1 MTKNCFNNPIIR
13 DGTSQQMRLIKSLLP
28 DYVSVDERGFDELKQ
43 FVLEFAKE
51 LQYYN
56 QNGNRSGDWFDF
68 FNQKLKSDKRTEPHY
83 ALFQAFL
90 ELFSIAQADLNTLT
104 KRHLDF
110 YYKDVLRLK
119 EKSPVADQVFVIF
132 QLAKHIAE
140 SGHLIE
146 KGTRLKA
153 GSDALGNNVFY
164 TTTQDIVINK
174 ALVAGV
180 KGLFK
185 NSETSRMYSSP
196 IANSSDGLGTEIESD
211 TQSWIPFGNEQRTD
225 ANIGF
230 AIASPILNLRE
241 GTRTVKLLL
250 EFREIT
256 KSQMDVIKTLSEKQL
271 NDMFDVYFSGEEEWI
286 SPSPA
291 ELVPEDEMESTV
303 ENRIIDFL
311 NRAEKWQDI
320 AGIEPQ
326 SGPVYDSPY
335 SGYGDQYKDYDIG
348 KKGAQNI
355 LDHRETLSN
364 KQFSNL
370 AQVRAVPYIGE
381 DKINDLKYSF
391 RDNYKETTFNFS
403 NNFLCITR
411 TISRD
416 QEAIVGYNEKELAD
430 PIKTKL
436 PVVKVLLNT
445 NPDLPYIY
453 DTLIDLQLKEAKVTV
468 EVSEVK
474 NLVVQNDQTVMD
486 PAKTIQPFGIIPVLG
501 SNFYVG
507 NQEVFQ
513 KKLNYLKVNI
523 NWYGLPTDPVENTYL
538 VTPADNGNAPVYAKQ
553 TLYGFDGHYAEY
565 LKPRTNT
572 SFKTRVSI
580 LDKKSWVEL
589 KQGLNLFSDTDN
601 VDLIPE
607 RSLEFG
613 SDTVIKTIER
623 DVDLEPFRN
632 LDTDSKKGF
641 IRFELIGKDFGH
653 KDYTPS
659 YTNKVLQGLQLL
671 EALNNPNIDLPK
683 EPYTPVIESI
693 SLDYHSQVSIK
704 FNSDNEIETGTGEDS
719 VEQFFQMAPFGA
731 AEIGCKAS
739 ENSYFLPQFRNEGEL
754 YIGIE
759 QLAPPQNI
767 SLLIQILEGS
777 ESPLIEK
784 PDAVW
789 EYLSDNKWE
798 KFRQS
803 DILSDTTNGLVK
815 SGLVHLAI
823 PKEASSDN
831 TVLTSGLHWLKV
843 SVANNSGAIPDFIR
857 VISQAVMAE
866 FENNNND
873 PDYLSQALAAETIS
887 KLEFSD
893 SSVKKLTQP
902 FTSFGGK
909 VKEQSRAFYK
919 RISERLR
926 HKQRAITI
934 WDYEHLIL
942 EEFPSVYKVKC
953 LNHTKYTGDK
963 NTYSDIAPGNVSLI
977 VIPNVLNR
985 NAVAP
990 LEPQTSISTFE
1001 DIKTFLNKYRGLAFD
1016 LHIQNPIYEKIRV
1029 DFKVKFRTGF
1039 DIGFYKRKLED
1050 EIKGFLAPWAYSDS
1064 PEIVFGTK
1072 IHQSMILNFI
1082 DERPYVD
1089 FVSCFKLFNT
1099 AASSEAVEVAVAT
1112 TSASVLT
1119 SVGQVNRYGDH
1130 LIEVIEGDVN
1140 CSKICD
1146 DNQIDPPPAILSVD
1160 SCCDDDNNPDADK
1173 DDLYDYSQ
1181 PDPNLCPEPEQVDDC
1196 AELPDSEYDDEG
1208 EMVYFIVPE
1217 NDPIA
1222 FENISGKL
1230 TISKVNATYIIP
1242 KSSNITIGIKVAE
1255 VIDSRNVLLVGD
1267 WSTGTYN
1274 RIESVTHIGSTYNIR
1289 GGKQKPVFDGKF
1301 TSISISDKDHELVK
1315 GEWINLFKTP
1325 LDQFQNLYL
1334 PKVTEEMAEKSAS
1347 ISIQVIGSRGSNVQI
1362 RRNEEAGLDRLQKFE
1377 NSKTDEANIALNN
1390 SDISKICSI
1399 RLIAKRFGIL
1409 DGYNELGWQVT
1420 EENKNSLEAYIG
1432 NTPDSFPK
1440 EIAVNKKKD

>member
-1 MTKNCFNNPIIR
+1 MTKNCFNNPIVR

-43 FVLEFAKE
+43 FVLEFSKE
-51 LQYYN
+51 LQFYN
-56 QNGNRSGDWFDF
+56 QNGSRSGNWFNF
-68 FNQKLKSDKRTEPHY
+68 FNQKLNGNQRTEPHY

-110 YYKDVLRLK
+110 YYQEVLRLK
-119 EKSPVADQVFVIF
+119 EKSPVPDQVFVIF
-132 QLAKHIAE
+132 KLAKHVAE

-164 TTTQDIVINK
+164 TTSQDIVINK
-174 ALVAGV
+174 AQVAGL
-180 KGLFK
+180 KGLYK
-185 NSETSRMYSSP
+185 DSGLSRMYSSP
-196 IANSSDGLGTEIESD
+196 IANSKDGLGAEIESD
-211 TQSWIPFGNEQRTD
+211 TPSWLPFGNNERAN

-230 AIASPILNLRE
+230 AIASPILNLKE
-241 GTRTVKLLL
+241 GTRNVKLFF

-256 KSQMDVIKTLSEKQL
+256 RAQEDVIKTLTAKQL
-271 NDMFDVYFSGEEEWI
+271 NDMFDVYFSGEKEWI
-286 SPSPA
+286 IPSPA
-291 ELVPEDEMESTV
+291 DLVPEDELESTV
-303 ENRIIDFL
+303 ESRILDFL
-311 NRAEKWQDI
+311 NRAERWQDI

-355 LDHRETLSN
+355 LDYRETLTDQVF
-364 KQFSNL
+364 KNL
-370 AQVRAVPYIGE
+370 SQVRAVPYIGE

-391 RDNYKETTFNFS
+391 RGNYKETIFNFS

-416 QEAIVGYNEKELAD
+416 QEAIVGYNEKELED
-430 PIKTKL
+430 PIKTTL

-445 NPDLPYIY
+445 NPNLPYIY
-453 DTLIDLQLKEAKVTV
+453 DTLADLQVKEAKVFV
-468 EVSEVK
+468 EVSEVRD
-474 NLVVQNDQTVMD
+474 LVVQNDQTVMD

-523 NWYGLPTDPVENTYL
+523 DWYGLPTDPVENTYL
-538 VTPADNGNAPVYAKQ
+538 ITEAENGNDPIYGTR

-565 LKPRTNT
+565 LSPRTNT
-572 SFKTRVSI
+572 SFKTKVSI

-589 KQGLNLFSDTDN
+589 KQDLNLFSDTDN

-613 SDTVIKTIER
+613 SDTVINTIGR
-623 DVDLEPFRN
+623 DVQLEPFRN

-641 IRFELIGKDFGH
+641 IRFELTGKDFGH

-659 YTNKVLQGLQLL
+659 YTNKVLQGLQIL

-693 SLDYHSQVSIK
+693 SLDYHSQVSLK
-704 FNSDNEIETGTGEDS
+704 FNNDNQIESVAGEEV
-719 VEQFFQMAPFGA
+719 VEQFFQMAPFGV
-731 AEIGCKAS
+731 AEKGSRTS
-739 ENSYFLPQFRNEGEL
+739 ENSYMLPQFKNEGEL

-759 QLAPPQNI
+759 KLAPPQNV
-767 SLLIQILEGS
+767 SLLIQVLEGS

-789 EYLSDNKWE
+789 EYLTDNEWKQ
-798 KFRQS
+798 FRQS
-803 DILSDTTNGLVK
+803 DILSDTTNGLIK
-815 SGLVHLAI
+815 SGLVNLAI
-823 PKEASSDN
+823 PKEASSNN
-831 TVLTSGLHWLKV
+831 TLLTGGLHWVKV
-843 SVANNSGAIPDFIR
+843 SVVNNSGAIPEFIN

-873 PDYLSQALAAETIS
+873 PDYLSQALAAESIS

-893 SSVKKLTQP
+893 SSVKKIRQP
-902 FTSFGGK
+902 FESFGGK
-909 VKEQSRAFYK
+909 VKEQSTAFYK

-934 WDYEHLIL
+934 WDYEHLVL

-953 LNHTKYTGDK
+953 LNHTRYTGDPK
-963 NTYSDIAPGNVSLI
+963 TISDVAPGNVSLI

-985 NAVAP
+985 NTVSP

-1001 DIKTFLNKYRGLAFD
+1001 DIRTYLNKYRGPAFD
-1016 LHIQNPIYEKIRV
+1016 LHLQNPIYEQVRV
-1029 DFKVKFRTGF
+1029 DFKVKFRSGF

-1050 EIKGFLAPWAYSDS
+1050 EIKGFLAPWAYSES
-1064 PEIVFGTK
+1064 PEIVFGTR

-1099 AASSEAVEVAVAT
+1099 AASPDAVEVAVAT
-1112 TSASVLT
+1112 TAASVLT

-1130 LIEVIEGDVN
+1130 TIEVIEGDVN

-1146 DNQIDPPPAILSVD
+1146 DNQIDPPPVVLSAD
-1160 SCCDDDNNPDADK
+1160 SCCDDENDPDPDV

-1181 PDPNLCPEPEQVDDC
+1181 PNPDLCPEPEQIDDC
-1196 AELPDSEYDDEG
+1196 ADLPDSDEG
-1208 EMVYFIVPE
+1208 KMMYILAPE
-1217 NDPIA
+1217 NDQDA
-1222 FENISGKL
+1222 FENKSGKL
-1230 TISKVNATYIIP
+1230 TLRHVNGTYLIP
-1242 KSSNITIGIKVAE
+1242 KSLNITVGVEVAKVL
-1255 VIDSRNVLLVGD
+1255 DSRIIQLADD
-1267 WSTGTYN
+1267 WTTGEYN
-1274 RIESVTHIGSTYNIR
+1274 RLESTQFSDHTYHIKK
-1289 GGKQKPVFDGKF
+1289 GKQKPAFDGEL
-1301 TSISISDKDHELVK
+1301 TTINISNKNHKLVE
-1315 GEWINLFKTP
+1315 GEKVNLFKTP
-1325 LDQFQNLYL
+1325 HNQFQNLYL
-1334 PKVTEEMAEKSAS
+1334 PKVTEEMVEKSATVA
-1347 ISIQVIGSRGSNVQI
+1347 IQVLGSAGNNLQI
-1362 RRNEEAGLDRLQKFE
+1362 RRNEETGNDRLQKFDE
-1377 NSKTDEANIALNN
+1377 AKTDRANIALSNG
-1390 SDISKICSI
+1390 SGSKRYSIS
-1399 RLIAKRFGIL
+1399 LQAKRFEKL
-1409 DGYNELGWQVT
+1409 DGYNELGWQIIK
-1420 EENKNSLEAYIG
+1420 ESENYLEAYITS
-1432 NTPDSFPK
+1432 NQERFPLT
-1440 EIAVNKKKD
+1440 VSVKKKND